1 LLVARGQYQDAAA
14 IGAAA
19 LPALIAEIEDAEEP
33 ATQSLLCTILLKSE
47 DAQALAAVESYFREK
62 MNKIDVIVQKA
73 LPQETKANTSI
84 EKVSPTVRRLVVTGH
99 LLEGEKPGDDSPYV
113 RGDYANK
120 QALENKAKYRAFQI
134 YQAVLS
140 DIPVTE
146 FESIVVICKHG
157 VRVEVQ
163 SYSGSSESDQARII
177 YKTSLTPDK
186 AANVN
191 WSEARMEDIEKIWI
205 VQENLIPSLQ
215 FIQVSG

>member
-1 LLVARGQYQDAAA
+1 
-14 IGAAA
+14 
-19 LPALIAEIEDAEEP
+19 
-33 ATQSLLCTILLKSE
+33 
-47 DAQALAAVESYFREK
+47 
-62 MNKIDVIVQKA
+62 
-73 LPQETKANTSI
+73 
-84 EKVSPTVRRLVVTGH
+84 
-99 LLEGEKPGDDSPYV
+99 
-113 RGDYANK
+113 
-120 QALENKAKYRAFQI
+120 
-134 YQAVLS
+134 
-140 DIPVTE
+140 
-146 FESIVVICKHG
+146 